1 LVKITGTTDDPDNVV
16 VTEVTYRVGIHKYTQ
31 DMSVKLAET
40 AVTRAPEAP
49 ASQTGTGGG
58 GSSGC
63 DAGAGAALILAAG
76 FAAARKRKGE

>member
-31 DMSVKLAET
+31 NMSVKLAET
-40 AVTRAPEAP
+40 AVTRAPETA
-49 ASQTGTGGG
+49 ASQQENGG
-58 GSSGC
+58 GSGGC

-76 FAAARKRKGE
+76 FAAARKRRGE